1 MFSFYRD
8 AWELG
13 HGRAPTA
20 FMIFFGYVWLLWSAK
35 ALAAR
40 RYRPARD
47 RMPDLA
53 TSVIVPVYNEPEA
66 VFRRSLASVVAN
78 GPSELIA
85 VVDGGDEDLAAIA
98 AEYCD
103 RVLRLPKGGKR

>member
-1 MFSFYRD
+1 MGGRCPLPAAMFSFCRD

-20 FMIFFGYVWLLWSAK
+20 FMVFFGYVWLLWSAK

-40 RYRPARD
+40 RYRPSGR
-47 RMPDLA
+47 RVGDLS

-66 VFRRSLASVVAN
+66 IFRCCLASVVEN
-78 GPSELIA
+78 GPNEMIA
-85 VVDGGDEDLAAIA
+85 VIDGGDPELAAI
-98 AEYCD
+98 
-103 RVLRLPKGGKR
+103 